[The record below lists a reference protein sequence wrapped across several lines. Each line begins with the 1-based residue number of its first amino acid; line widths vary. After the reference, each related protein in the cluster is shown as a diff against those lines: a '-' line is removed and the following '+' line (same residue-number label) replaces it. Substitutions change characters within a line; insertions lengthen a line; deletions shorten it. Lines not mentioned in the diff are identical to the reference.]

1 MTLETMKE
9 LFGVAHIRDDEQH
22 MSIREEEVLL
32 SQPITIAVMPKEEK
46 VPIPHGLAVTIS
58 PQEEDVPVPLQGP
71 LSWYHQRKK
80 SHRAPPYSGPTEGRG
95 GPSPVGPPIAVPPD
109 GRKYLVTVDDNGSN
123 YEGPVQPLVSSSP
136 FFFLKNTGDSS
147 HPFSHKCGRF
157 VE

>member
-9 LFGVAHIRDDEQH
+9 LFGVAHIRDDEEDVPNAKH

-80 SHRAPPYSGPTEGRG
+80 SHRAPP
-95 GPSPVGPPIAVPPD
+95 IAVPP
-109 GRKYLVTVDDNGSN
+109 KEEEV
-123 YEGPVQPLVSSSP
+123 PVL
-136 FFFLKNTGDSS
+136 
-147 HPFSHKCGRF
+147 
-157 VE
+157 